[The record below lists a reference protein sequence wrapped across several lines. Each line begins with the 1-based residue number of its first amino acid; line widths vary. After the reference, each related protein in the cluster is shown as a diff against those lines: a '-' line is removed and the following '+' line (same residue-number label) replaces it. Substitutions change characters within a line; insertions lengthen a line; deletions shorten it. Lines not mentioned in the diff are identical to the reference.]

1 MIRAQR
7 FEFQLPM
14 GLTLKGPTP
23 VLHYQPYLR
32 TSMKLMIDSR
42 LVRLLSAALGAFILI
57 TGLAWP

>member
-23 VLHYQPYLR
+23 LLHYQPYLR
-32 TSMKLMIDSR
+32 TSMKRMLDSR
-42 LVRLLSAALGAFILI
+42 LVRLLSAALGAFILNA
-57 TGLAWP
+57 GLAWP